1 MIEIKNLYKSFGNKK
16 VISDLSLQIPNGTLF
31 GLVGINGAGKSTL
44 LRLLSGVYQP
54 DSGSIYYDG
63 VSNKSKIINKDIFF
77 LSDDPYYPNNS
88 TISSVIEFY
97 RTFYD
102 FNHIDFDKYFKLF
115 GLDKAIKEVN
125 KDTKRSSSIK
135 NFSKG
140 MKRQLF
146 ICIALAISP
155 KYLFLDEAFD
165 GLDPLARLVF
175 KKIIIELVEE
185 KDITVI
191 ISSHSLRELE
201 DICDNYCLIDNG
213 VIQSSGSI
221 DEQKNKYHKYQLAFS
236 NDVSKEDLEEL
247 NIVSYNKLGR
257 VVKIVCEGEKVEI
270 ENIINSL
277 NPLFYD
283 EIDIDFE
290 ELFIIEVE
298 RKGYINE

>member
-1 MIEIKNLYKSFGNKK
+1 MIEIRNLHKSFGDK
-16 VISDLSLQIPNGTLF
+16 VVINDLTLTINDGSLF

-44 LRLLSGVYQP
+44 LRLLSGVYNA
-54 DSGSIYYDG
+54 DSGEIYYDG
-63 VSNKSKIINKDIFF
+63 VSNKSKFINKKIFF
-77 LSDDPYYPNNS
+77 LSDDPYYPNNY
-88 TISSVIEFY
+88 TVSSILEFY
-97 RTFYD
+97 STFYD
-102 FNHIDFDKYFKLF
+102 LDYIKFDKYFKLF
-115 GLDKAIKEVN
+115 NLDKAIREVN
-125 KDTKRSSSIK
+125 KDSKKVTSIK

-146 ICIALAISP
+146 ICIALAICP

-175 KKIIIELVEE
+175 KKLIIELVEE
-185 KDITVI
+185 NDMTVI

-221 DEQKNKYHKYQLAFS
+221 EEQKNKYHKYQLAF
-236 NDVSKEDLEEL
+236 NKNISKEDLEDL
-247 NIVSYNKLGR
+247 NIVSYNKVGR
-257 VVKIVCEGEKVEI
+257 VIKIVCEGEKE
-270 ENIINSL
+270 ELETIIANL

-298 RKGYINE
+298 RKGYM